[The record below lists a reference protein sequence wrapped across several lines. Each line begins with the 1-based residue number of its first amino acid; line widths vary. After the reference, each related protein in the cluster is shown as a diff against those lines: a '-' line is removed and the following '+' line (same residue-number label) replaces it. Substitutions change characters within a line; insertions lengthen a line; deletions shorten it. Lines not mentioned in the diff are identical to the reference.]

1 MVSSPDTAPT
11 SCSATMLLPDETTQ
25 AATFAVPEFLLTPRF
40 ATNGSTGFQSTQS
53 RLDCHDSVLSL
64 IDAALEI
71 ADNSVHLLEDA
82 QDTSSRDAKAKNN
95 KTDGPAKQ

>member
-25 AATFAVPEFLLTPRF
+25 AANFAVPEFLLTPRF
-40 ATNGSTGFQSTQS
+40 ATNGSTRFQSTQS
-53 RLDCHDSVLSL
+53 RLERHDSVLSL

-82 QDTSSRDAKAKNN
+82 QDNGARDAKENKN
-95 KTDGPAKQ
+95 KTADPAKQ